1 MVINIKWLDI
11 GNVFINLLAKTK
23 LTKAFCL
30 VATKLL
36 CLPSNFN
43 QLHNISN
50 PKYVFLSKSVVEF

>member
-1 MVINIKWLDI
+1 MGINIKWLDV
-11 GNVFINLLAKTK
+11 GNVFINLN
-23 LTKAFCL
+23 CL

-50 PKYVFLSKSVVEF
+50 PKYVFHSKSVVEF